1 MRELLGDS
9 GKYGSPVK
17 KRTEMETALGEEN
30 IPTVSHNYEIK
41 VAQVWLKVVIIGYK
55 VEIEIKKK

>member
-9 GKYGSPVK
+9 GKYGRVK
-17 KRTEMETALGEEN
+17 KRTEMEFALGEDN

-41 VAQVWLKVVIIGYK
+41 VAQVWLKVVIIRYK
-55 VEIEIKKK
+55 VEIEIQKT